1 MRKGSIIYTIFI
13 FLFFINI
20 ACSGEPN
27 IKFKE
32 MSFDFGDVKQ
42 KEELNHVFLFENT
55 GTGTLIIEKVK
66 AG

>member
-1 MRKGSIIYTIFI
+1 M

-27 IKFKE
+27 IRFKE

-42 KEELNHVFLFENT
+42 KQELNHIFLFENT